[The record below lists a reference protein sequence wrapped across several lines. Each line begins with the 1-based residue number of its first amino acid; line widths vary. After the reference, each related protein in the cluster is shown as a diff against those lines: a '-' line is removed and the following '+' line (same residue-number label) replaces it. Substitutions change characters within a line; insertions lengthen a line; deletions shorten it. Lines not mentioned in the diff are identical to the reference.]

1 MTSSDLLL
9 YCMAKR
15 GAEQSVHSD
24 WKATQIKVADVL
36 FAMVKDVEDRP
47 AVSLKTSPELAELL
61 REQHKDVRPSRHLNK
76 AHWSTVYLDGSLPNS
91 QIYYLVDAS
100 YQLASSC
107 CRKRSGSRC
116 TRNYD
121 SSGFRKR
128 AVCEASQL
136 ATVSGVPETRIS
148 PPPLPPSGPRST
160 IQSAVL
166 MTSRLCSIT
175 TMVLP
180 DP

>member
-36 FAMVKDVEDRP
+36 FAMVKDVEGRP
-47 AVSLKTSPELAELL
+47 AVSLKTSPELADLL
-61 REQHKDVRPSRHLNK
+61 RQQHSDVRPSRHLNK

-100 YQLASSC
+100 YKLA
-107 CRKRSGSRC
+107 
-116 TRNYD
+116 
-121 SSGFRKR
+121 
-128 AVCEASQL
+128 VEL
-136 ATVSGVPETRIS
+136 LPETLRQQMYS
-148 PPPLPPSGPRST
+148 
-160 IQSAVL
+160 
-166 MTSRLCSIT
+166 
-175 TMVLP
+175 
-180 DP
+180 